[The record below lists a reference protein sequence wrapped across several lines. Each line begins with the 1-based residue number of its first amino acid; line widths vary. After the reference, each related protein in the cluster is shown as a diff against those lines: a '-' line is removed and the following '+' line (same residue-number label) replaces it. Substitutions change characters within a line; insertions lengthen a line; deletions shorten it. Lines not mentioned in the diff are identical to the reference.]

1 MIHIYI
7 EYLYLWRFPLIG
19 IPHNHPKLAHF
30 STQRRPQAT
39 GPATPFSFFFCVG
52 WGGCSRPGVLA
63 RVVCASWASGFGSFF
78 WKRADPTT
86 SAKKCWPWKSTKHI
100 SYALCFY
107 KNALKTHE
115 TPFAKL
121 LPRMNV
127 HHENDS
133 LITMQGCEL
142 VNFLLVLSFFNSRQQ
157 KPKKREIVKVGFLN
171 FWVPSTAK
179 RRTLQH
185 QQFHVITFM
194 WLLYMTSNYRSWLWR
209 LHMATKIRGV

>member
-1 MIHIYI
+1 MIFNDTYIYI
-7 EYLYLWRFPLIG
+7 FIFIFMEVSFNRDTAQSSKI
-19 IPHNHPKLAHF
+19 
-30 STQRRPQAT
+30 RPFQY
-39 GPATPFSFFFCVG
+39 PAPPPGNWSRNPFFLF
-52 WGGCSRPGVLA
+52 
-63 RVVCASWASGFGSFF
+63 
-78 WKRADPTT
+78 
-86 SAKKCWPWKSTKHI
+86 
-100 SYALCFY
+100 FY

-185 QQFHVITFM
+185 QQFHVITFVAP
-194 WLLYMTSNYRSWLWR
+194 
-209 LHMATKIRGV
+209 LHDIKLQKLIMATTHGNEDPRCIMFSRGSKLDCPLSPLRAENRHARTNLFTNDRSRPNSCVGCVRTMQ